1 MSNVTNYTNLNENN
15 LFYKFKS
22 KYKSEKLYKDKE
34 LSRNSI
40 TFLALIFFGY
50 LLIKLRAEN
59 IENYI
64 TKIILLISII
74 LYLLY
79 PLKKFEIE
87 EKNLANQIVD
97 DILKG
102 INYSP
107 EFLKELI
114 SLSESISFVDIELIN
129 YFKNSLFFKF
139 MKYILLLIF
148 GIIIS
153 FVTFLINNDG
163 IDKFENNM
171 ITIWQFSLLL
181 GWIFLTVYLAYIY
194 YYVSRNR
201 ILNLYIEVLKDKHLT
216 ILK

>member
-34 LSRNSI
+34 LSRNTI

-64 TKIILLISII
+64 IKIVLLISII

-171 ITIWQFSLLL
+171 LTIWQFSLLL

>member
-64 TKIILLISII
+64 IKIILLISII

>member
-1 MSNVTNYTNLNENN
+1 MSNVTNYTNLNEND

-34 LSRNSI
+34 LSRNTI
-40 TFLALIFFGY
+40 TFLALIFFSY

-64 TKIILLISII
+64 TKIILLICII

-163 IDKFENNM
+163 IDKFKNNM